1 MLSVSE
7 TAELNVPADVVW
19 KTLGDFGAADRY
31 LDVVERCELQ
41 QRGGSVE
48 RLLHLRGGGQ
58 VHERLVLACTHDR
71 ALRYTIVDSPLPVAD
86 YVSTV
91 RVDAL
96 DGDRCRVR
104 WSATFDPHGVA
115 GEQARDAVASIYRM
129 GFDGLRRLHAA

>member
-7 TAELNVPADVVW
+7 ATELNVPADVVW

-31 LDVVERCELQ
+31 LDLVERCELQ
-41 QRGGSVE
+41 RRGSSTE
-48 RLLHLRGGGQ
+48 RLLHLRGGGL
-58 VHERLVLACTHDR
+58 VHERLVLACPQDR

-86 YVSTV
+86 YVSTL

-96 DGDRCRVR
+96 DDAHCRVR
-104 WSATFDPHGVA
+104 WSATFDPQGVD
-115 GEQARDAVASIYRM
+115 ERQARDAVASLYRM

>member
-7 TAELNVPADVVW
+7 AAELNVPADVVW

-31 LDVVERCELQ
+31 LDLVERCELQ
-41 QRGGSVE
+41 RNGGSVE
-48 RLLHLRGGGQ
+48 RLLHLRGGGL
-58 VHERLVLACTHDR
+58 VHERLVLACPQDR

-91 RVDAL
+91 RVDAI
-96 DGDRCRVR
+96 DGDRCLVS
-104 WSATFDPHGVA
+104 WSATFDPRGA
-115 GEQARDAVASIYRM
+115 GEEQARDAVAAIYRM